1 LQGKRSTLLGLVL
14 QLVLSAQKRWQRLR
28 GFEQIAKVIE
38 GVQFVDGIEGLTL
51 QKITA

>member
-1 LQGKRSTLLGLVL
+1 VH

-28 GFEQIAKVIE
+28 GFEQVAKIIA
-38 GVQFVDGIEGLTL
+38 GVQYVDGIEDLTP